1 MVMKHPQA
9 PEPMPAPAAIPRR
22 NGFSL
27 VELMVVL
34 FVMGL
39 LATVVVL
46 AMPGDS
52 RTLRD
57 TAQRFA
63 ARTSAAR
70 DEAIVTSAPV
80 SLVVSSAGY
89 YFEHRADGR
98 WLPFA
103 EAKFAQASWGE
114 GTSASIVQQGG
125 AEGGRSRIVFDTVGL
140 ASSDAAVRLSR
151 GGNDMTVHIA
161 RDGKVKLDAP

>member
-1 MVMKHPQA
+1 MLPQ
-9 PEPMPAPAAIPRR
+9 PAHLSRDRR

-52 RTLRD
+52 RELRGE
-57 TAQRFA
+57 AERFA

-70 DEAIVTSAPV
+70 DEAITASAPV
-80 SLVVSSAGY
+80 SMVVSDAGY
-89 YFEHRADGR
+89 YFEQRSGGHWQPFPGDKFGLTAWNDGTH
-98 WLPFA
+98 A
-103 EAKFAQASWGE
+103 ATGGQA
-114 GTSASIVQQGG
+114 
-125 AEGGRSRIVFDTVGL
+125 AEGAGRSRIVFDTVGL
-140 ASSDAAVRLSR
+140 ASSDAAVRLTRRSQT
-151 GGNDMTVHIA
+151 MTVHIA
-161 RDGKVKLDAP
+161 RDGKVSLDAH

>member
-1 MVMKHPQA
+1 
-9 PEPMPAPAAIPRR
+9 MPTQPAIPSR

-57 TAQRFA
+57 TAERFA

-89 YFEHRADGR
+89 YFERRADGH
-98 WLPFA
+98 WLPLSG
-103 EAKFAQASWGE
+103 AKFAQTGWGDW
-114 GTSASIVQQGG
+114 TSASIAQRGG
-125 AEGGRSRIVFDTVGL
+125 DGSGRSRIVFDTVGL
-140 ASSDAAVRLSR
+140 ASSDAAVQLLR
-151 GGNDMTVHIA
+151 GQREMTVHIA
-161 RDGKVKLDAP
+161 RDGKVKLDAQ

>member
-1 MVMKHPQA
+1 MVMKLPQA
-9 PEPMPAPAAIPRR
+9 PEPMHPQPVHPRR

-57 TAQRFA
+57 TAERFA

-80 SLVVSSAGY
+80 SLVASNAGY
-89 YFEHRADGR
+89 YFERRADGR
-98 WLPFA
+98 WQPLPG
-103 EAKFAQASWGE
+103 AKFAQTAWGE
-114 GTSASIVQQGG
+114 GTSAAVMGEGANGG
-125 AEGGRSRIVFDTVGL
+125 ARSRIVFDTVGL

-151 GGNDMTVHIA
+151 GNQTMIVHIA
-161 RDGKVKLDAP
+161 RDGKVRLDAN